1 MYLYAIF
8 DMHAKIV
15 QLGFNLALYH
25 VAFEVT
31 GAALTLRLHCII
43 TALVLQWRRNGI
55 GFALAFDGA
64 LPLH

>member
-1 MYLYAIF
+1 
-8 DMHAKIV
+8 MHAKIV

-25 VAFEVT
+25 VASAIT
-31 GAALTLRLHCII
+31 GAAMMLRLRCII
-43 TALVLQWRRNGI
+43 NALALQWRRNGI